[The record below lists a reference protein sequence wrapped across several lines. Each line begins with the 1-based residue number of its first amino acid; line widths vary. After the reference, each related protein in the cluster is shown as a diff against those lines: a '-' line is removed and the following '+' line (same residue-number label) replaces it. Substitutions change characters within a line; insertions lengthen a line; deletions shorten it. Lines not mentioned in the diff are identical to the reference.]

1 MVLYLCI
8 ENEVEKWR
16 DKVSIEDFNKALTHL
31 DINYIEN
38 AKNCIKLIL
47 EVYYEKEEYFVNYI
61 INYF

>member
-8 ENEVEKWR
+8 ENEVEKR
-16 DKVSIEDFNKALTHL
+16 RNIEDLNKALTHL

-47 EVYYEKEEYFVNYI
+47 EVYYEKE
-61 INYF
+61 

>member
-1 MVLYLCI
+1 MVLYLYI
-8 ENEVEKWR
+8 ENEVEKR
-16 DKVSIEDFNKALTHL
+16 RNIEDLNKALTHL

>member
-8 ENEVEKWR
+8 ENEVEKR
-16 DKVSIEDFNKALTHL
+16 RNIEDLNKALTP
-31 DINYIEN
+31 IRISIIEN